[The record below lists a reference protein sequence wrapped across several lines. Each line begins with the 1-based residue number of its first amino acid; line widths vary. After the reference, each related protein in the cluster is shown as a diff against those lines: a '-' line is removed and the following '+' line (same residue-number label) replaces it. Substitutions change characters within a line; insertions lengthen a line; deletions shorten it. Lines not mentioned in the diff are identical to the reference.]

1 MKDSIKYLNKN
12 NIDWFPISI
21 QNKKPNYSEVY
32 KNIYCKKIY
41 EDIDCLELV
50 NEYANKKMLEQKE
63 EKDSTKFKTQENFK
77 SSALMSSQ
85 FMLSNSILIKKS
97 QQIYIEEKL
106 YNKNFI
112 ITIDTKNTIQLDI
125 DIEDETQYNKL
136 DNDGKKMYDRLK
148 KEFPYY
154 ESLSKDYGF
163 HLLLSEKD
171 DKKLSKKLKNCLSTK
186 SVISDYNDWKNDTEC
201 KQLNKQYGWIEI
213 MCGKPIWCN
222 TEFKNINKKLGG
234 EKASDILKTILQT
247 TFIEKNKPK
256 TKQEIK
262 NSLST
267 SCIEPPSPIS
277 NNLNKTVS
285 DTNYN
290 EIIEYINNIKPSSFD
305 SYSTFL
311 RIVFAVCRDKE
322 DRYKQVLYDIGFN
335 SCKSQSNYEEWFNK
349 LYNDGKIKST
359 FKTPYCIITL
369 SKDSNLD
376 KHYQIYN
383 KYNSKASINIFTPE
397 ELSTIF
403 YENNEDNFM
412 VCKSE
417 EAGEAPEV
425 YYYNNTD
432 FTWSNEDKNKHK
444 IIKRNIYLDLN
455 KFLLNKQQELQNLI
469 DNCEE
474 KEEKNRYENK
484 LNMITTRIIELGSP
498 DIRNKICECLIQ
510 KINTENQVELKF
522 DMNGFILP
530 FKDCV
535 YDLKQNT
542 IREYVKTD
550 YVLTKIPYEYREP
563 CDDNYIEVK
572 NFLLSL
578 FPCDLVFTKIDTSTP
593 EGKFRNIYRKIKMFK
608 NYGVKNLSKWNGFEI
623 EIIPRDDYWDLIYT
637 MAYGLIGKSLPYI
650 HIYNGEGCNGKS
662 VIGDIMKKLLGS
674 NKLFCGMK
682 GNNLCDAMESNSPAP
697 AWANCDLKRYVV
709 FQEPTENKELCVA
722 TLKYITENTIE
733 ARKLFSN
740 KTSVDIMAVWILM
753 CNVRPE
759 LDGVSNNALERR
771 IKDIH
776 FPHNFSNTLEEFKNG
791 TNIKYGKNDRIKK
804 ITFRFMGRKN
814 IKYADSDFQDEAR
827 YSLLKYL
834 LGFIKSFEKNYGKP
848 IYEYDW
854 KYSKLVNDRSS
865 EYLGGS
871 DRITDFLD
879 TNLNKHLITD
889 SDKVDKK
896 KYVLLSDIHNA
907 FVERSEF
914 YKNASIKVK
923 EKYKKNKFYHLISQS
938 KIYYPYYREQ
948 KEVKMNGERKN
959 LGSVLEG
966 YTLRTLEDLKIDKT
980 EKCNISD
987 SEDEESEVEEED
999 LEEIIDEEYDSDSD

>member
-1 MKDSIKYLNKN
+1 MKETTNYLNKN
-12 NIDWFPISI
+12 NIDWFSISI
-21 QNKKPNYSEVY
+21 QNKKPYYSEVF
-32 KNIYCKKIY
+32 KNIYCEKIF
-41 EDIDCLELV
+41 E
-50 NEYANKKMLEQKE
+50 
-63 EKDSTKFKTQENFK
+63 
-77 SSALMSSQ
+77 
-85 FMLSNSILIKKS
+85 
-97 QQIYIEEKL
+97 
-106 YNKNFI
+106 
-112 ITIDTKNTIQLDI
+112 
-125 DIEDETQYNKL
+125 DIEDQAQYNKL
-136 DNDGKKMYDRLK
+136 ENEGKKMYDRLK

-154 ESLSKDYGF
+154 ESLSKEYGF
-163 HLLLSEKD
+163 HLLLSDKN
-171 DKKLSKKLKNCLSTK
+171 DKKLSKKIQNCFSKK
-186 SVISDYNDWKNDTEC
+186 SVISDYNDWKEGNEG
-201 KQLNKQYGWIEI
+201 KQLNKQFAWIEI
-213 MCGKPIWCN
+213 MCGKPMWCGESLQN
-222 TEFKNINKKLGG
+222 TNKKIGG
-234 EKASDILKTILQT
+234 EKSSDILKTILQT
-247 TFIEKNKPK
+247 KFIEQNKPK

-262 NSLST
+262 NSLSS
-267 SCIEPPSPIS
+267 SCIEPPSPI
-277 NNLNKTVS
+277 NNKLNKSVS
-285 DTNYN
+285 NTNYE
-290 EIIEYINNIKPSSFD
+290 EIIEYLNNIKPSSFD

-311 RIVFAVCRDKE
+311 RIVFALCKDKD
-322 DRYKQVLYDIGFN
+322 DRYKQVLFDIGIK
-335 SCKSQSNYEEWFNK
+335 SSKSQNNYEDWFNK
-349 LYNDGKIKST
+349 LYNDGKVKST

-376 KHYQIYN
+376 KHYEIYN
-383 KYNSKASINIFTPE
+383 KYNKKPNINIFTPE

-417 EAGEAPEV
+417 SAGEAPEI
-425 YYYNNTD
+425 YFYNNTD
-432 FTWSNEDKNKHK
+432 FTWSNEEKNKFR
-444 IIKRNIYLDLN
+444 IIKRNIHLDLTQYL
-455 KFLLNKQQELQNLI
+455 FTKQQLLKSEI
-469 DNCEE
+469 EICEDDNEI
-474 KEEKNRYENK
+474 KNMEIK
-484 LNMITTRIIELGSP
+484 LDIIFTKISLLGATN
-498 DIRNKICECLIQ
+498 IRNEICECLIQ

-550 YVLTKIPYEYREP
+550 YILTKIPYEYREP
-563 CDDNYIEVK
+563 CEDNYIEVK

-578 FPCDLVFTKIDTSTP
+578 FPCELIFNKIDTTTP
-593 EGKFRNIYRKIKMFK
+593 QGKFRNIYRKIKMFK

-623 EIIPRDDYWDLIYT
+623 QIKPRDDYWDLIYT

-682 GNNLCDAMESNSPAP
+682 GNNLCEDMEANSPAP

-791 TNIKYGKNDRIKK
+791 TNIKYRKNGRIKK

-871 DRITDFLD
+871 DRITDFLN
-879 TNLNKHLITD
+879 TNLKKHFITD

-938 KIYYPYYREQ
+938 KIFYPYYREQ
-948 KEVKMNGERKN
+948 KEVKINGIKKH
-959 LGSVLEG
+959 LGCCLEG
-966 YTLRTLEDLKIDKT
+966 HTLLTKEEINNNNQFIMNDSDSESNDST
-980 EKCNISD
+980 DSD
-987 SEDEESEVEEED
+987 SEDELID
-999 LEEIIDEEYDSDSD
+999 FIDENYDSDSD

>member
-1 MKDSIKYLNKN
+1 MKNTILYLNKN

-21 QNKKPNYSEVY
+21 QNKKPHYSENY
-32 KNIYCKKIY
+32 KNIYCKKIF
-41 EDIDCLELV
+41 EDTDCLELV
-50 NEYANKKMLEQKE
+50 NEYVDKKMLEQNE
-63 EKDSTKFKTQENFK
+63 EKDSTKIKTEENLK
-77 SSALMSSQ
+77 LSALMSYN
-85 FMLSNSILIKKS
+85 FMLSNPILIKKS
-97 QQIYIEEKL
+97 QEIYLEEKL

-112 ITIDTKNTIQLDI
+112 ITIDTKNVIQLDI
-125 DIEDETQYNKL
+125 DIEDQAQYNSL
-136 DNDGKKMYDRLK
+136 DNDGKKIYDRLK

-154 ESLSKDYGF
+154 ESLSKEYGF
-163 HLLLSEKD
+163 HLLLSDKD

-186 SVISDYNDWKNDTEC
+186 SVISDYNDWKNGNEC
-201 KQLNKQYGWIEI
+201 KQLNKQYAWIEI
-213 MCGKPIWCN
+213 MCGKPMWCN
-222 TEFKNINKKLGG
+222 EDLQNTTKKIGG
-234 EKASDILKTILQT
+234 DKASDILKTILQT
-247 TFIEKNKPK
+247 KFIEKNKPK

-262 NSLST
+262 NSLS
-267 SCIEPPSPIS
+267 SNSIEPPSPI
-277 NNLNKTVS
+277 NNKLNKSVS
-285 DTNYN
+285 NTNYE
-290 EIIEYINNIKPSSFD
+290 EIIAYINNIKSSTFE
-305 SYSTFL
+305 SYSTFV
-311 RIVFAVCRDKE
+311 RIVFALCKDSE
-322 DRYKQVLYDIGFN
+322 DRYKQVLYDIGFQ
-335 SCKSQSNYEEWFNK
+335 SSKAQSNYEEWFNK
-349 LYNDGKIKST
+349 LYNDGKVKST

-376 KHYQIYN
+376 KHYEIYN
-383 KYNSKASINIFTPE
+383 LFNKKPHINLFTPE

-417 EAGEAPEV
+417 TAGEAPEI
-425 YYYNNTD
+425 YYYNNMD
-432 FTWSNEDKNKHK
+432 FTWSNEEKNKFR
-444 IIKRNIYLDLN
+444 IIKRNIHLDLTQYL
-455 KFLLNKQQELQNLI
+455 FTKQQLIKNEIEVCEDDCEIKNL
-469 DNCEE
+469 EQ
-474 KEEKNRYENK
+474 K
-484 LNMITTRIIELGSP
+484 LDIIFTKISLLGATN
-498 DIRNKICECLIQ
+498 IRNEICECLIQ
-510 KINTENQVELKF
+510 KINTENQEELKF

-550 YVLTKIPYEYREP
+550 YVLTKIPYDYREP
-563 CDDNYIEVK
+563 CEDNYIEVK

-608 NYGVKNLSKWNGFEI
+608 NYGVKNLSKWCGFEVDI
-623 EIIPRDDYWDLIYT
+623 KPREDFWDLIYT
-637 MAYGLIGKSLPYI
+637 MAYGLIGKTLPYI

-682 GNNLCDAMESNSPAP
+682 GNNLCEDMEANTPAP